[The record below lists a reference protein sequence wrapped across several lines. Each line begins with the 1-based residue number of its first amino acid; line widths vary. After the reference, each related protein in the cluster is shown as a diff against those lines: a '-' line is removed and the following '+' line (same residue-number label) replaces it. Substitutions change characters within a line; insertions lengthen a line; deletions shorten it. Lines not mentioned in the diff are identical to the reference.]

1 MSVNLD
7 ISAALDT
14 HLNSMSGVPSLVA
27 WENLNV
33 TPVVGTLWLRATNL
47 QGDTVALTQGLTAGL
62 DATVGVYQIDVFAEA
77 GQGKNEAVVMSDT
90 ITDRFKMDTE
100 LTYNSRLV
108 RITQVNRGIGRNDG
122 NGYYHIPINIVYQ
135 AQTLRR

>member
-1 MSVNLD
+1 MSVNID
-7 ISAALDT
+7 ISAALDK
-14 HLNSMSGVPSLVA
+14 HLNDMTGVPSLVA
-27 WENLNV
+27 WENLNII
-33 TPVVGTLWLRATNL
+33 PIVGTLWLRATNL
-47 QGDTVALTQGLTAGL
+47 QGDTVSLTVGATAGK

-100 LTYNSRLV
+100 LTYNSRFV

-122 NGYYHIPINIVYQ
+122 NGWYHIPINIVYE
-135 AQTLRR
+135 AHTLRR